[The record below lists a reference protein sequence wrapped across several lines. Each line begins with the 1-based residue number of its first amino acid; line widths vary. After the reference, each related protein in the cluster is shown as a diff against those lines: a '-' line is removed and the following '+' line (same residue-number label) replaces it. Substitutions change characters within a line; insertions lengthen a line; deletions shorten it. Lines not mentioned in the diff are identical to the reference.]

1 MIDHQEHLLELTE
14 KQDLLINEVNMLT
27 YSLNSKKELLL
38 KIQGAIEYLHQ
49 IGVTLPENNLEE
61 EEIEWLEQPLRCLG
75 GFFIG

>member
-1 MIDHQEHLLELTE
+1 MIDQQEHLLELTE

-61 EEIEWLEQPLRCLG
+61 EIE
-75 GFFIG
+75 

>member
-61 EEIEWLEQPLRCLG
+61 EEIE
-75 GFFIG
+75 

>member
-1 MIDHQEHLLELTE
+1 MIDQQEHLLELTE

-61 EEIEWLEQPLRCLG
+61 EEIE
-75 GFFIG
+75 